1 MPSIR
6 IGVCH
11 AALLCVATTGWVSA
25 QDAKT
30 YPTRPVRILVGF
42 AAGGGTDVVAR
53 MFAQRFGESMG
64 QTFLVDNRPGA
75 GGNIAGDMTAKAA
88 PDGHTLTMVVS
99 SHAMNKSLYA
109 KLPFDP
115 VRDFAPV
122 SLVVEAPNILVAHP
136 AVPVS
141 NLRDVIALAK
151 AKPGQLTYSSSGNGT
166 PTHLAMELFRSMAGI
181 QLLHV
186 PYSGGAPG
194 VAAALSGEVQMHTNS
209 LPTALPHVKSGKLRA
224 LGVTSAERTQIAPD
238 IPTVAEA
245 GGLPGF
251 EATIWYGL
259 LAPAGTPMPVVRKLN
274 AETERVL
281 QLKDVRDRLVGMG
294 FDPLR
299 NSPEAFLKLI
309 EADVAKWAK
318 VVREAG
324 LRLD

>member
-11 AALLCVATTGWVSA
+11 AVLLCVATTGWVSA
-25 QDAKT
+25 QDAKG

-99 SHAMNKSLYA
+99 SHAMNKSLYS

-136 AVPVS
+136 AVPVA

-181 QLLHV
+181 RLLHV

-194 VAAALSGEVQMHTNS
+194 VAAAL
-209 LPTALPHVKSGKLRA
+209 
-224 LGVTSAERTQIAPD
+224 
-238 IPTVAEA
+238 
-245 GGLPGF
+245 
-251 EATIWYGL
+251 
-259 LAPAGTPMPVVRKLN
+259 
-274 AETERVL
+274 
-281 QLKDVRDRLVGMG
+281 
-294 FDPLR
+294 
-299 NSPEAFLKLI
+299 
-309 EADVAKWAK
+309 
-318 VVREAG
+318 
-324 LRLD
+324 